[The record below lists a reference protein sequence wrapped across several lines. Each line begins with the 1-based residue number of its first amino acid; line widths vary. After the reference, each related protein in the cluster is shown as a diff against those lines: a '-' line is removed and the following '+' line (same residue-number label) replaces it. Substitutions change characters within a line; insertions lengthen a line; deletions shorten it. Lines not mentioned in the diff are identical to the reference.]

1 MNIIKEVSNLMCVSE
16 NDIHILK
23 DNIGGM
29 TNHSCLIDI
38 NGNKYVVRVPG
49 VGSNKLVNRQHELS
63 VINAIMKH
71 KTFATPEMYIND
83 NYIKVSQYIENSH
96 TVDSTNTSEIV
107 KSLQAV
113 HALHTS
119 HIDVNFEYN
128 LKENICMYENL
139 MQKSQFTE
147 YDDTKNRCMK
157 LLHII
162 NTVIKPDYAF
172 THVDFNP
179 DNTLLTDTNTYLI
192 DFEYSAMQDP
202 DLDFAMWC
210 IYCMYT
216 HENIDDF
223 ISLCI
228 SEKVNIEKDVNI
240 FKVKIY
246 SYIAICGL
254 LWSNWCEYKK
264 LQGQDLGDYALYQFN
279 AAKEYSTIAL
289 QILKELGY
297 DKN

>member
-16 NDIHILK
+16 DDIHMLK

-29 TNHSCLIDI
+29 TNHSCLISIKGD
-38 NGNKYVVRVPG
+38 KYVVREPG
-49 VGSNKLVNRQHELS
+49 VGSNKLVNRKHEFS
-63 VINAIMKH
+63 VINTIMQYKS
-71 KTFATPEMYIND
+71 FATPDMYINN
-83 NYIKVSQYIENSH
+83 NYVKVSQYIENSH
-96 TVDSTNTSEIV
+96 TVDSMNVSEIV
-107 KSLQAV
+107 KSLQAI

-119 HIDVNFEYN
+119 KINVNFEYN
-128 LKENICMYENL
+128 LKDNILMYEAL
-139 MQKSQFTE
+139 MKKSQFVE
-147 YDDTKNRCMK
+147 YDDIKYRCMK
-157 LLHII
+157 LLDII
-162 NTVIKPDYAF
+162 NTRIKPSYAF

-179 DNTLLTDTNTYLI
+179 DNILLTENNTYLI

-216 HENIDDF
+216 HESIDNF

-228 SEKVNIEKDVNI
+228 SENVNIEKDVNI
-240 FKVKIY
+240 FKAKIY

-264 LQGQDLGDYALYQFN
+264 LQGQELGNYALYQFN

-289 QILKELGY
+289 QMLKELGY